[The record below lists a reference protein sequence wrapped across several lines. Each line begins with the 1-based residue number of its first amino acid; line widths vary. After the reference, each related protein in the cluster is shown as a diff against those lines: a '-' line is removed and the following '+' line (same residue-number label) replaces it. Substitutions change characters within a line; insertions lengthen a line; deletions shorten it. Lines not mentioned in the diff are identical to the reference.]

1 MPCVVDYPIVLAQL
15 RQQGLVCLYH
25 NSGAFGFPR
34 EIPTQSRGWIG
45 PADDSIQLLAR
56 SLTRPV
62 PQPYEANLAAMA
74 ERAWLN
80 CLPGNVWVMPKS
92 HWAYE
97 LQFGSREWMPGL
109 LEKMGI
115 DSRLLV
121 DRNNAAAIEFASG
134 EIDLFRQ
141 FVQGLLE
148 MLHGSDF
155 LLAFGSHKTV
165 CTIHSHKQLWWTTA
179 NAQIAMEL
187 DRVL

>member
-1 MPCVVDYPIVLAQL
+1 
-15 RQQGLVCLYH
+15 
-25 NSGAFGFPR
+25 
-34 EIPTQSRGWIG
+34 
-45 PADDSIQLLAR
+45 
-56 SLTRPV
+56 
-62 PQPYEANLAAMA
+62 MA

-155 LLAFGSHKTV
+155 LLAFGSYKTV

-187 DRVL
+187 